1 MPITRILVAAGL
13 AAIVSACASDPDRMT
28 MNDRVAGNA
37 AVEPGSPDEL
47 ICRNERITGQMIP
60 RRVCMTR
67 AERDALEREADEM
80 FAEESIRHL
89 RINPDGRG
97 G

>member
-1 MPITRILVAAGL
+1 MRIIPILVAAGL
-13 AAIVSACASDPDRMT
+13 AAIATACASDPDRMT
-28 MNDRVAGNA
+28 MNDRVAANA
-37 AVEPGSPDEL
+37 EIEPGSPDEL
-47 ICRNERITGQMIP
+47 ICRNERMTGELIP
-60 RRVCMTR
+60 RRVCLTR
-67 AERDALEREADEM
+67 AEREGLDRDADEM

>member
-13 AAIVSACASDPDRMT
+13 AAITAACATDPDRMT
-28 MNDRVAGNA
+28 MNDRVAANA
-37 AVEPGSPDEL
+37 TVEPGSPDEL
-47 ICRNERITGQMIP
+47 ICRSERMTGELIP

-80 FAEESIRHL
+80 FAEESVRHL

>member
-1 MPITRILVAAGL
+1 MRKTPILVAAGL
-13 AAIVSACASDPDRMT
+13 AAILAACASDPDRMT
-28 MNDRVAGNA
+28 MNDRVAANA
-37 AVEPGSPDEL
+37 AVEPGSSGEL
-47 ICRNERITGQMIP
+47 ICRNERMTGELIP

-67 AERDALEREADEM
+67 AEREALDRDADEM

-89 RINPDGRG
+89 LINPDGRG

>member
-1 MPITRILVAAGL
+1 MRKTPILVAASL
-13 AAIVSACASDPDRMT
+13 AVILAACASGPDRMT
-28 MNDRVAGNA
+28 MNDRVAANA

-47 ICRNERITGQMIP
+47 ICRNERMTGELIP

-67 AERDALEREADEM
+67 AEREALDRDADEM

>member
-1 MPITRILVAAGL
+1 MPVTRILVAAGL
-13 AAIVSACASDPDRMT
+13 AAIMAACASDPDRMT
-28 MNDRVAGNA
+28 MNDRVAANA

-47 ICRNERITGQMIP
+47 ICRSERRTGELIP

-80 FAEESIRHL
+80 FAEESVRHL